1 MNYEVVSIDI
11 VFEFQKGWIV
21 KIVSIDVVCVWFSN
35 SRENHV
41 RIVFIDIVFEF
52 QKGGIGQILSIDVVF
67 GFQKRGTSGNFDF
80 DTISKDVSSIQFIAS
95 IFGLSVIT
103 KFDKTESVL

>member
-1 MNYEVVSIDI
+1 MQVVSIDL
-11 VFEFQKGWIV
+11 VFGFQKGWIV
-21 KIVSIDVVCVWFSN
+21 KIVSIDVVCVWFSKN
-35 SRENHV
+35 SENYV

-52 QKGGIGQILSIDVVF
+52 QKEGWIGQIVSIDVVF
-67 GFQKRGTSGNFDF
+67 GFQKRSTFGNFNF